1 MFNQTDLSKWMIR
14 IEAEY
19 HEMPG
24 LQLTEPQMRRL
35 WGLDRATCA
44 TIVSTL
50 VSTGVLWETSKHAY
64 ALVATSAIMP

>member
-1 MFNQTDLSKWMIR
+1 MIR

-35 WGLDRATCA
+35 WGIDSATCA
-44 TIVSTL
+44 ALISTL
-50 VSTGVLWETSKHAY
+50 VSSGVLWETSKHAY
-64 ALVATSAIMP
+64 ALVATSTVMP